1 MEVDGQLAQQQMAR
15 WVLRRN
21 VPNQFEAIY
30 QQYPGSSIAI
40 DPEQCLPALTIG
52 NGFASLDDARPKPEI
67 SEPAFV
73 KHRAVTGFGFD
84 FEPRLAIKAM
94 V

>member
-1 MEVDGQLAQQQMAR
+1 MNAKAKGLICQKALIGDFSYSAR
-15 WVLRRN
+15 VT
-21 VPNQFEAIY
+21 
-30 QQYPGSSIAI
+30 SI
-40 DPEQCLPALTIG
+40 DSHDRKQCLPALTIG
-52 NGFASLDDARPKPEI
+52 NGFASLDDARPKLEI

-73 KHRAVTGFGFD
+73 KHRAVTGFSFD